1 MTNSGNRGKRPAD
14 GEAEGSRAS
23 RCRRRGYD
31 SAFCP
36 LCNFLVHLLI
46 SISSFSFIRIR
57 VISSSQ
63 YHLLPPVTAAQPGTP
78 SSGSSGSSS
87 SSSSYHSNPWG
98 SAEPA
103 DAHHPYS
110 HEEALKFRQER
121 DEAREELGDVSKKFG
136 IDQAE
141 WEDQR
146 KQFCDAITGLISSFS
161 FVILTSFACRPI
173 PSFLPSSFRGE

>member
-1 MTNSGNRGKRPAD
+1 MVTVASVLPTGRLK
-14 GEAEGSRAS
+14 EAEHRAAGVVGTI
-23 RCRRRGYD
+23 RLF
-31 SAFCP
+31 AP
-36 LCNFLVHLLI
+36 LQLSC
-46 SISSFSFIRIR
+46 SSLSFDFSSSFIRIR

-63 YHLLPPVTAAQPGTP
+63 YHLLPPATAAQPGTP

-98 SAEPA
+98 PAEPA

-136 IDQAE
+136 IEQAE

-146 KQFCDAITGLISSFS
+146 KQLCDAITGLISSFG
-161 FVILTSFACRPI
+161 FIILASPVC
-173 PSFLPSSFRGE
+173 

>member
-1 MTNSGNRGKRPAD
+1 MANSGDRGKRPAD

-23 RCRRRGYD
+23 RCRCRGYD
-31 SAFCP
+31 LAFCP

-46 SISSFSFIRIR
+46 SIFPSSFIRIR

-63 YHLLPPVTAAQPGTP
+63 YHLLPPATAAQPGTP
-78 SSGSSGSSS
+78 SSSSSGSSS
-87 SSSSYHSNPWG
+87 SSSSYHPNPWG
-98 SAEPA
+98 PAEPA

-110 HEEALKFRQER
+110 HEEVLKFRQER

-146 KQFCDAITGLISSFS
+146 KQFCDAITGLISSFG
-161 FVILTSFACRPI
+161 FTILASLAC
-173 PSFLPSSFRGE
+173 

>member
-1 MTNSGNRGKRPAD
+1 MASVLPTERLK
-14 GEAEGSRAS
+14 EAEHRAAGVVGTI
-23 RCRRRGYD
+23 RLF
-31 SAFCP
+31 AP
-36 LCNFLVHLLI
+36 LQFLVHLLV
-46 SISSFSFIRIR
+46 SIFSSSFIRIR
-57 VISSSQ
+57 VISSIQ
-63 YHLLPPVTAAQPGTP
+63 YHLLPPATAAQPGTP

-98 SAEPA
+98 PAEPA

-161 FVILTSFACRPI
+161 FIILTSFACRPI
-173 PSFLPSSFRGE
+173 SSFLPSSFRGE

>member
-1 MTNSGNRGKRPAD
+1 METVASILPTGRLK
-14 GEAEGSRAS
+14 EAEHRAAGVVGTI
-23 RCRRRGYD
+23 RLF
-31 SAFCP
+31 AP
-36 LCNFLVHLLI
+36 LQLSC
-46 SISSFSFIRIR
+46 SSLSFDFSSSFIRIR

-63 YHLLPPVTAAQPGTP
+63 YHLLPPMTAAQPGTP
-78 SSGSSGSSS
+78 SSGSSS

-103 DAHHPYS
+103 DAYHLYS

-146 KQFCDAITGLISSFS
+146 KQLCDAITGLISSFGFS
-161 FVILTSFACRPI
+161 ILASLAC
-173 PSFLPSSFRGE
+173 

>member
-46 SISSFSFIRIR
+46 SIFPSSFIRIR

-98 SAEPA
+98 PAEPA
-103 DAHHPYS
+103 DAHHTYS

-146 KQFCDAITGLISSFS
+146 KQLCDAITGLISSFGFS
-161 FVILTSFACRPI
+161 ILASLAC
-173 PSFLPSSFRGE
+173 

>member
-1 MTNSGNRGKRPAD
+1 MANSGDRGKRPAN

-23 RCRRRGYD
+23 RCRRRGYE

-36 LCNFLVHLLI
+36 LAIC
-46 SISSFSFIRIR
+46 SSLSFDFSSSFIRIR

-63 YHLLPPVTAAQPGTP
+63 YHLLPPATAAQPGTP
-78 SSGSSGSSS
+78 SSSSSGSSS
-87 SSSSYHSNPWG
+87 SSSSYHPNPWG
-98 SAEPA
+98 PAEPA

-136 IDQAE
+136 IEQAE

-146 KQFCDAITGLISSFS
+146 KQLCDAITGLISSFG
-161 FVILTSFACRPI
+161 FIILASPAC
-173 PSFLPSSFRGE
+173 

>member
-1 MTNSGNRGKRPAD
+1 LP
-14 GEAEGSRAS
+14 
-23 RCRRRGYD
+23 
-31 SAFCP
+31 P
-36 LCNFLVHLLI
+36 CNFLVHLLV
-46 SISSFSFIRIR
+46 SIFPSSFIRIR

-63 YHLLPPVTAAQPGTP
+63 YHLLPPATAAQPGTP
-78 SSGSSGSSS
+78 SSGSSS

-98 SAEPA
+98 PAEPA
-103 DAHHPYS
+103 DAHHLYS

-146 KQFCDAITGLISSFS
+146 KQLCDVITGLISSFG
-161 FVILTSFACRPI
+161 FIILASLAC
-173 PSFLPSSFRGE
+173 